1 MTENKVSGTEI
12 AGATAKS
19 LSVPQV
25 SETQRFLEALKSKL
39 DLTKA
44 FQVDVVKVPSG
55 LLVRHSQ
62 FVYCNTG
69 GWAQRKPWAAK
80 VTGYDSKYKFAR
92 EFLNRTTIEGVI
104 YQYLPEL
111 PAIVQFHGGS
121 TKNEYKPIYYLYER
135 DGSVFAV
142 EVSETLLLQVLAEAR

>member
-1 MTENKVSGTEI
+1 MSESMT
-12 AGATAKS
+12 KS
-19 LSVPQV
+19 QSEPQS
-25 SETQRFLEALKSKL
+25 SETQKFLALLKEKL
-39 DLTKA
+39 DLSKA

-69 GWAQRKPWAAK
+69 GWAQRKPWASK
-80 VTGYDSKYKFAR
+80 IVGYDAKYKFAR
-92 EFLNRTTIEGVI
+92 EFLERTTIEGVI
-104 YQYLPEL
+104 YQYLPDL
-111 PAIVQFHGGS
+111 PAVIQFHGGS
-121 TKNEYKPIYYLYER
+121 TKNEYKPIYYIYER